1 MHDREPPPLRPTEH
15 PMRVSVVIPTYN
27 CAPLAQ
33 EAVASALAQ
42 TVPPFEVLVID
53 DGSTD
58 DTRSQM
64 TQFGT
69 SVRYVWKPNGG
80 VSSARN
86 QGLAEAEGDLIAFL
100 DADDVW
106 HPDKLRRQ
114 IDVLRERPA
123 LGMVGTGIVRWPGA
137 FAEVGSRPTALR
149 EVPLDALVIRNH
161 FVTSSV
167 VVRREVAR
175 AAGEFDRNLS
185 GPEDYD
191 FWVRVAQRAPA
202 ANLLLPLTG
211 YRDVGGS
218 LSKQAAR
225 MEDGM
230 RRILEKLEAGGA
242 FTGRPWLR
250 RKAWAYYLYDC
261 ARMYRD
267 AGDLGRA
274 LTRNLRALARYPM
287 PLRDPE
293 DGKPVQRIRHV
304 LGLLRMGL
312 QGRSTHQPGQVA
324 VTGPP
329 AAEVGD
335 PKAMGFRQSPVT
347 EARAGA
353 TPGVLA

>member
-1 MHDREPPPLRPTEH
+1 MDDREPRPLRPTH
-15 PMRVSVVIPTYN
+15 RAMRVSVVIPTYN
-27 CAPLAQ
+27 CAPLVR
-33 EAVASALAQ
+33 EAIASALAQ

-58 DTRSQM
+58 DTRAVIS
-64 TQFGT
+64 QFG
-69 SVRYVWKPNGG
+69 SPVRYVWKPNGG

-86 QGLAEAEGDLIAFL
+86 RGLAEVQGDLIAFL

-106 HPDKLRRQ
+106 HPNKLRRQ
-114 IDVLRERPA
+114 IEILRDQPA
-123 LGMVGTGIVRWPGA
+123 LGLLGTGVVRWPGA
-137 FAEVGSRPTALR
+137 FPEDAGSRPGAVR
-149 EVPLDALVIRNH
+149 EVTLDALVVRNH

-175 AAGEFDRNLS
+175 AVGEFDRNLS

-191 FWVRVAQRAPA
+191 FWLRAAQRTPA
-202 ANLLLPLTG
+202 ANLPLPLTG

-218 LSKQAAR
+218 LSKHAAR

-230 RRILEKLEAGGA
+230 RRILEKLETGGV

-274 LTRNLRALARYPM
+274 VTRNLGALARYPL

-293 DGKPVQRIRHV
+293 AGKPVQRVRHL
-304 LGLLRMGL
+304 LGILRKGL
-312 QGRSTHQPGQVA
+312 RGQP
-324 VTGPP
+324 TNHPRP
-329 AAEVGD
+329 AEITSLPAARLTAEVGD
-335 PKAMGFRQSPVT
+335 QGAMTPVA
-347 EARAGA
+347 AR
-353 TPGVLA
+353 